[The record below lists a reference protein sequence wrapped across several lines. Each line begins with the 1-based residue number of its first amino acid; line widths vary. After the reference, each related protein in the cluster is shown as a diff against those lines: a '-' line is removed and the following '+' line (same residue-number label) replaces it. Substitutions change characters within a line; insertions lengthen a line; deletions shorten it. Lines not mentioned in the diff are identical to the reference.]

1 MEYLIGSTR
10 ASHVRHVIRARG
22 ESLPVPALCDLE
34 VVSALRRLL
43 LRRDLTQDRATQALR
58 DYLDLPVR
66 RSGHRHLL
74 ARVLQL
80 RTTFS
85 AYDAT
90 YVALAERLRARLLTG
105 TKPWLKRSNATY
117 RSRQCSL
124 DPNTH
129 PPELSQRKEENP
141 SRERRE

>member
-1 MEYLIGSTR
+1 M
-10 ASHVRHVIRARG
+10 IRARG
-22 ESLPVPALCDLE
+22 ESLHIPALCDVE

-43 LRRDLTQDRATQALR
+43 LGHDLTQDRATQALR

-66 RSGHRHLL
+66 RSGHQHLL

-80 RTTFS
+80 RTNFS

-105 TKPWLKRSNATY
+105 DEALARAV
-117 RSRQCSL
+117 
-124 DPNTH
+124 
-129 PPELSQRKEENP
+129 
-141 SRERRE
+141 ERHLQIEAVLA

>member
-10 ASHVRHVIRARG
+10 ASHVRQVIRARR
-22 ESLPVPALCDLE
+22 ESLHIPALCDVE

-66 RSGHRHLL
+66 RSGHQHLL

-80 RTTFS
+80 RTNFS

-105 TKPWLKRSNATY
+105 DEALARAV
-117 RSRQCSL
+117 
-124 DPNTH
+124 
-129 PPELSQRKEENP
+129 
-141 SRERRE
+141 ERHLQIEAVLA

>member
-1 MEYLIGSTR
+1 VEYLIGSTR
-10 ASHVRHVIRARG
+10 AAHVRHVIRTRG
-22 ESLPVPALCDLE
+22 ESLHIPALCDVE

-66 RSGHRHLL
+66 RSGHQHLL

-80 RTTFS
+80 RTNFS

-105 TKPWLKRSNATY
+105 DEALARAV
-117 RSRQCSL
+117 
-124 DPNTH
+124 
-129 PPELSQRKEENP
+129 
-141 SRERRE
+141 ERHLPIQAVLA

>member
-1 MEYLIGSTR
+1 VEYLIGSTR
-10 ASHVRHVIRARG
+10 AAHVRHVIRARA
-22 ESLPVPALCDLE
+22 ESLHIPALCDVE

-66 RSGHRHLL
+66 RSGHQHLL

-80 RTTFS
+80 RTNFS

-90 YVALAERLRARLLTG
+90 LALAERLKARLLTG
-105 TKPWLKRSNATY
+105 DEALARAV
-117 RSRQCSL
+117 
-124 DPNTH
+124 
-129 PPELSQRKEENP
+129 
-141 SRERRE
+141 ERHLQIEAVLA